1 MKYRFLGRTG
11 VRVSALGFGTMSFSS
26 EADPGVSARL
36 FDRCL
41 GAGINVFDCADV
53 YAGGRAEAILGD
65 LVTSARDQV
74 VLMTKAY
81 FPMGDGPNDRG
92 LSRYHLVRAVESS
105 LRRLKTDRIDVL
117 FLHRWDDVTDLE
129 DTLRTLDDLVRQGKV
144 LYLAASN
151 FAAWQTMKAI
161 GLAGARGFTP
171 LMCIQPMYNL
181 LKRQAEVELLPM
193 AASEGLGVIP
203 YSPLGGGLLSGKY
216 GITRRPETGRI
227 VDNKMYTVR
236 YAQPANFGVAERFCA
251 LAAEMGHHPATLA
264 VAWVRSHPAVTCPLI
279 GARNLE
285 QLEPLLKAADLELT
299 EEERA
304 AVSALSYAPP
314 PATDRNEETSDHNFG
329 SR

>member
-105 LRRLKTDRIDVL
+105 LRRLKTDRIDVML
-117 FLHRWDDVTDLE
+117 CHEGTIEDPSVYIEGFEALKEDGFVREYGISTNSLDV
-129 DTLRTLDDLVRQGKV
+129 LRTFYETSNGVCSVVEVDYSLLNRGAEGAFLDFCAEKRLGVLVRGP
-144 LYLAASN
+144 LA
-151 FAAWQTMKAI
+151 KGI
-161 GLAGARGFTP
+161 
-171 LMCIQPMYNL
+171 
-181 LKRQAEVELLPM
+181 
-193 AASEGLGVIP
+193 
-203 YSPLGGGLLSGKY
+203 LSGKY
-216 GITRRPETGRI
+216 DLDTVFTDAVRGRWNRGESGREDYESLI
-227 VDNKMYTVR
+227 
-236 YAQPANFGVAERFCA
+236 ARF
-251 LAAEMGHHPATLA
+251 EK
-264 VAWVRSHPAVTCPLI
+264 V
-279 GARNLE
+279 
-285 QLEPLLKAADLELT
+285 
-299 EEERA
+299 RA
-304 AVSALSYAPP
+304 AVGDDARLVETALRFIISHDADPVVIPGATHPDQVRANAAAGRGLLDDALYRKLSAL
-314 PATDRNEETSDHNFG
+314 D
-329 SR
+329 